1 MLNSQQQ
8 QHQQSSQYQQQ
19 QQQQQPLHTTDN
31 GNNNPGYFI
40 FDDLSTALQDRSINE
55 QTNVVQQPLQP
66 SLPSQQPQQ
75 PSNCCFGELSNKKM
89 HELMR
94 LPLIDHDHTFK

>member
-1 MLNSQQQ
+1 MLNSQQ

-19 QQQQQPLHTTDN
+19 QPQQPLHTTDN

-55 QTNVVQQPLQP
+55 QSNVVQLP
-66 SLPSQQPQQ
+66 SQPSQQPQQ
-75 PSNCCFGELSNKKM
+75 PSNCCFGELSNKNA
-89 HELMR
+89 
-94 LPLIDHDHTFK
+94 